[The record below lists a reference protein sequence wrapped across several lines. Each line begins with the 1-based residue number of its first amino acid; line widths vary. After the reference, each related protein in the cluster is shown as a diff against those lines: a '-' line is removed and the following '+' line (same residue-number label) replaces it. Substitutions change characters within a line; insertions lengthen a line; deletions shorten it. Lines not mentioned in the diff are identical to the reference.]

1 MIIIAASLLSS
12 HLMEHLL
19 GPEDRLPGV
28 GRLALDEHD
37 VHRRLPGRV
46 CCSSDLDKPV
56 PSNTNNP
63 QSGRVDVVDVLVVVV
78 LAVVVLEL
86 VALVDKIS
94 SLYISSE
101 YLWVGT
107 TCVEVF
113 SVVFMTE
120 MTEFLSRSS
129 MNCSSSSSVRG

>member
-1 MIIIAASLLSS
+1 MVVVVVL
-12 HLMEHLL
+12 
-19 GPEDRLPGV
+19 V
-28 GRLALDEHD
+28 
-37 VHRRLPGRV
+37 VV
-46 CCSSDLDKPV
+46 
-56 PSNTNNP
+56 
-63 QSGRVDVVDVLVVVV
+63 VDVVDVLVVVV